1 MEKNMNNDYYNVS
14 SVRLM
19 RFLYSLGFEKESY
32 YNTKNKENWRF
43 RKSELLTEALD
54 FYFYMRKN
62 NKELVE
68 CREDLQKRNL
78 KI

>member
-1 MEKNMNNDYYNVS
+1 MENNYYNVS

-32 YNTKNKENWRF
+32 YNSKNKENWRF
-43 RKSELLTEALD
+43 KKSKQLFESLD
-54 FYFYMRKN
+54 FYFYMRKIN
-62 NKELVE
+62 RELVE
-68 CREDLQKRNL
+68 CQNDSQKKKS

>member
-1 MEKNMNNDYYNVS
+1 MNNGYYNVS

-32 YNTKNKENWRF
+32 YNAKNKENWRF
-43 RKSELLTEALD
+43 KKSELLTEALD

-68 CREDLQKRNL
+68 CQNSQKMKL

>member
-1 MEKNMNNDYYNVS
+1 MNNDYYNVS

-32 YNTKNKENWRF
+32 YNNKNKENWRF

-68 CREDLQKRNL
+68 CQKDLQKKNL
-78 KI
+78 QI